1 MTDTEFW
8 NIIAQSRDGIES
20 QEEQAERLIDILAE
34 LPPEEIQAFD
44 QIFQGL
50 RDESYRWSL
59 WGAAYVIHGG
69 CSDDGFDY
77 FRAWLIGQGKEVYTK
92 ALENPDA
99 LADVLNDDNFA
110 EDEELLYAASNAYE
124 QSTGD
129 DLPPSGTSHPDEPTG
144 EAWEEDE
151 VEAMFPRLAKMFS

>member
-34 LPPEEIQAFD
+34 LPPEEIQGFD
-44 QIFQGL
+44 QFFQGL
-50 RDESYRWSL
+50 RNESYRWDL

-92 ALENPDA
+92 ALENPDS

-129 DLPPSGTSHPDEPTG
+129 DLPPSGVSLTPEPSG
-144 EAWEEDE
+144 EPWEEDE
-151 VEAMFPRLAKMFS
+151 VEGMFPRLAKMFS